1 MVSESYVVTCMIKKE
16 TNQLSHKVSL
26 QMHKDSIKN
35 LFFSSLSSRTV
46 FTISCMNWTN
56 SLQFKW
62 WKKMNFTCA
71 HVSHTQFI
79 NSYYI
84 WIFFGTF
91 LCFFVSWVLLIC
103 ILGYGGMMIVL
114 DGIDAL
120 YFNKL
125 LWLAIFGRDFKL
137 IL

>member
-35 LFFSSLSSRTV
+35 LFFSSLSSRSV

-62 WKKMNFTCA
+62 WKNWI
-71 HVSHTQFI
+71 SHARMFPTLNLLIHITYEYFLR
-79 NSYYI
+79 
-84 WIFFGTF
+84 FFS
-91 LCFFVSWVLLIC
+91 CFFVSWVLLIC

-114 DGIDAL
+114 DGIVAL